1 MLEQIYCQA
10 VLAFTMF
17 FLGHMISHQH
27 FFVFSTEI
35 TASLP
40 HIWAWNGTL
49 DELMLIHFVD
59 NVQLSLIFI
68 VLTEILDVYV
78 FVTTSITHF
87 CSHHVGCHGEHF
99 YHIRVQKRIF
109 AISWSKSVSILP
121 FVKEVDWNIQVG
133 SKPLPFLILIHIWY
147 GFEKP
152 NPIPSRA
159 IFHSKKRKKKTNK
172 QEGKDEQVW
181 KT

>member
-1 MLEQIYCQA
+1 MLEQIYYQA
-10 VLAFTMF
+10 ALAFTMF

-40 HIWAWNGTL
+40 HIWAWDGSL

-78 FVTTSITHF
+78 FVTTSIP
-87 CSHHVGCHGEHF
+87 
-99 YHIRVQKRIF
+99 IF
-109 AISWSKSVSILP
+109 VPITLVVMGNIFIIS
-121 FVKEVDWNIQVG
+121 E
-133 SKPLPFLILIHIWY
+133 
-147 GFEKP
+147 
-152 NPIPSRA
+152 SR
-159 IFHSKKRKKKTNK
+159 REYL
-172 QEGKDEQVW
+172 Q
-181 KT
+181 